1 MLCRLPIAG
10 SGKVYSLVSLSLDRF
25 TRDLIAPR
33 HEHTVTTDLQD
44 IDKTTMSL
52 RTWESSHTHHAWSTT
67 ASPIVLLLV
76 CLVANIIALI
86 VSIVINV
93 TSANEPG
100 NDYGPG

>member
-1 MLCRLPIAG
+1 MVKYILWFLFL
-10 SGKVYSLVSLSLDRF
+10 SSVSLETSSLLATNILLRQICK
-25 TRDLIAPR
+25 TS
-33 HEHTVTTDLQD
+33 T
-44 IDKTTMSL
+44 TTMPL

-67 ASPIVLLLV
+67 ASPIFLLLV

-100 NDYGPG
+100 NDFGPG